1 MSALAGDDE
10 ADCGVSGKNSGGE
23 AGSRPNGEYVIAAVV
38 AIWAGDGWGTRGR
51 ALAKGGIGC
60 RKA

>member
-38 AIWAGDGWGTRGR
+38 AIWATAGGQEAEPWRKVE
-51 ALAKGGIGC
+51 LAAE
-60 RKA
+60 KA